1 MERYINLFTDY
12 GFKKIF
18 GEQPNNYQD
27 LKNSLDTAF
36 DEGKE
41 EGGRQ
46 RAMEIAKEMLTEGD
60 PVARVARLTGL
71 PLAMVEELQ
80 QSLRQ

>member
-18 GEQPNNYQD
+18 GEQPNNYRD

-41 EGGRQ
+41 EGRQQ
-46 RAMEIAKEMLTEGD
+46 RALEIAKEMLAEGD
-60 PVARVARLTGL
+60 SVARVARLTGL